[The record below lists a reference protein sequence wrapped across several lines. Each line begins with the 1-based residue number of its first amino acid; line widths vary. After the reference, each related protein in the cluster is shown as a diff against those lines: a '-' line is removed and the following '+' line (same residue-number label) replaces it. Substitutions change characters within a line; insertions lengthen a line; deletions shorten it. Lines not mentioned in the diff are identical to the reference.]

1 MTIVMFINEFH
12 DTEWVSM
19 SKENCWYIVAH
30 YVGNELK
37 RKCRYDDFFEA
48 VECLK
53 EWQSYFGGE

>member
-1 MTIVMFINEFH
+1 MGIVMIIIEFR
-12 DTEWVSM
+12 DSERVSM
-19 SKENCWYIVAH
+19 QKEGVWYIVDH

-53 EWQSYFGGE
+53 EWNSYFEGE

>member
-1 MTIVMFINEFH
+1 MNIVMIANEFH

-19 SKENCWYIVAH
+19 TLENGWYIVVH

-48 VECLK
+48 IECLK
-53 EWQSYFGGE
+53 EWQSYFEGE